1 MLPDFIRRRFII
13 RKESVRPNEKRNP
26 ILKFFLDDTTL
37 KRIASAVV
45 ADGNE
50 VSKSMN
56 NDMLYNHFSS
66 LNNLNNQAK

>member
-1 MLPDFIRRRFII
+1 M
-13 RKESVRPNEKRNP
+13 PNEKRNP

-50 VSKSMN
+50 VAGVEKGVEHGN
-56 NDMLYNHFSS
+56 IVPR
-66 LNNLNNQAK
+66 